1 MKTLIIWLFV
11 VTGPNNVQ
19 VEAVEYTTKEECQ
32 IAVDNHLRMGLSEYR
47 AECRKRHR
55 TEFDPPFKG

>member
-1 MKTLIIWLFV
+1 LFV

-19 VEAVEYTTKEECQ
+19 VEAVEYTTKEECR
-32 IAVDNHLRMGLSEYR
+32 IAVDNHLRMGLGEYR

-55 TEFDPPFKG
+55 TEFDPPFKR